1 MGSTLNSFSYG
12 AFVWPRARANR
23 GVRGYLRSLGPRHPI
38 MLRVLAAA
46 QIAVVSNH
54 FPYEKQCLYLSLNM
68 YE

>member
-1 MGSTLNSFSYG
+1 MGSTLYSFSYYG
-12 AFVWPRARANR
+12 VFVWPQAWANR

-54 FPYEKQCLYLSLNM
+54 FPYEK
-68 YE
+68 